1 MSKDP
6 VDLGVDL
13 HIAQLLIELTVGTTW
28 PRIHP
33 HGSHPL
39 TEQLN
44 PAAKKGP
51 RPSDLPVITVE
62 RPHAR
67 VATRRGPSRPLH
79 TPSWVGGRGSYP

>member
-13 HIAQLLIELTVGTTW
+13 HITQLLIELMVGTTW
-28 PRIHP
+28 PWIHP
-33 HGSHPL
+33 HSSHPL

-44 PAAKKGP
+44 LMAKKGL

-62 RPHAR
+62 RPHAGV
-67 VATRRGPSRPLH
+67 VARRGPSRPLH